1 MMINGWLLQN
11 FDSVYVLAQETMA
24 EPGGAAGVLV
34 NFFSLISYLFS
45 SFCFWKI
52 YQKFGEDNAWFA
64 WVPILGQWKMYQVG
78 GQSPW
83 WVIGLFIPL
92 INIVALVFLIM
103 AMVNIVKRLG
113 KNPWLILLMI
123 IPLVNFWV
131 LYHFAFQ

>member
-1 MMINGWLLQN
+1 MMINIWLFQN
-11 FDSVYVLAQETMA
+11 MSSLSLLAQTAA
-24 EPGGAAGVLV
+24 EPEITSNPL
-34 NFFSLISYLFS
+34 FSLFSLISYLFS

-52 YQKFGEDNAWFA
+52 YQKLNESNAWFA
-64 WVPILGQWKMYQVG
+64 WVPFLGQWKMYQAG

-83 WVIGLFIPL
+83 WVIGLFIP
-92 INIVALVFLIM
+92 IVNIVALVFLIM
-103 AMVNIVKRLG
+103 ALIKIVKRLG